1 MKNREIIRD
10 IPVIYIGPTIKKYGL
25 NSGNIF
31 IGSLSI
37 NIQETL
43 KKFPI
48 LKELFVPIDENFPL
62 IKKNIKI
69 EGTKENILY
78 KKIIKEL
85 GGK

>member
-1 MKNREIIRD
+1 MKNREIIKD

-31 IGSLSI
+31 IGSLSE
-37 NIQETL
+37 NVQETL
-43 KKFPI
+43 KEFPI
-48 LKELFVPIDENFPL
+48 LKELFVPINEDFPL
-62 IKKNIKI
+62 IKKNLKI

>member
-62 IKKNIKI
+62 IKKNIKT

>member
-1 MKNREIIRD
+1 MKNKEIIRD

-48 LKELFVPIDENFPL
+48 LKELFVPINEDFP
-62 IKKNIKI
+62 IVKKNLKI

>member
-1 MKNREIIRD
+1 MKNKEIIRD

-48 LKELFVPIDENFPL
+48 LKELFVPTVSYTHLTLP
-62 IKKNIKI
+62 
-69 EGTKENILY
+69 TKLEV
-78 KKIIKEL
+78 
-85 GGK
+85 

>member
-1 MKNREIIRD
+1 MKNKEIIRD

-48 LKELFVPIDENFPL
+48 LKELFVPINEDFPL

>member
-1 MKNREIIRD
+1 MKNKEIIRD

>member
-1 MKNREIIRD
+1 MKNKEIIRD
-10 IPVIYIGPTIKKYGL
+10 ISVIYIGPTIKKYGL

-48 LKELFVPIDENFPL
+48 LKELFVPINEDFP
-62 IKKNIKI
+62 IVKKNLKSRRNKRKYFI
-69 EGTKENILY
+69 
-78 KKIIKEL
+78 
-85 GGK
+85 